1 MANGFSFLK
10 KMADKK
16 KKTVVVYEDFDSDDS
31 EDFDLSPQW
40 LRNRQVY
47 KCELEKCIQMN
58 SDIVKV
64 DLDTVTSETA
74 GESGYESGYFKCIIL
89 QNTSE

>member
-1 MANGFSFLK
+1 MSDGFSFMK
-10 KMADKK
+10 SVIKKK
-16 KKTVVVYEDFDSDDS
+16 KKTVVVYEDFDSEDS
-31 EDFDLSPQW
+31 EDLDLSPEW

-64 DLDTVTSETA
+64 ELKTV
-74 GESGYESGYFKCIIL
+74 GYE
-89 QNTSE
+89 E